1 MLSFTRLLTAQPSD
15 LSRSLCRTSLPS
27 RKSTAPANLKLFF
40 YSHPTPGPPERRRRS
55 GRSLLPPLRP
65 PRPARLPD
73 ALGSGAE
80 VRAASWAGLGGPGWQ
95 RAGRV
100 QAGICIME
108 KQVLESTEER
118 TFQYQD
124 SLPSLPV
131 PPLDESLSK
140 YLDAVKPFLNQEEYQ
155 RTEDIV
161 KKFENGIGKELHQK
175 LLERAKMR
183 RNWLEDWWLNVA
195 YLDLRI
201 STQIHCNMGGPGP
214 YIEHCWP
221 PKEGTQIERA
231 CVNIWHTL
239 KYWDLLRAEKVTIER
254 SGNTVLDMNQFR
266 MLFCTCKIPGV
277 TRDSI
282 GTYFKTEA
290 EGECP
295 SHLIVL
301 CRGRVFAFDAMHEG
315 SMVTPPEIFRQLTYI
330 QKRCHSEPDGPG
342 LAALTSNERTKWAE
356 LREYLIDLD
365 PKNLTLLEKIQRS
378 LFVVCLDDSSPH
390 ATPEDYTELTR
401 LGLTGDPTVRW
412 GDKSY
417 NSIFFSNGTCSAFC
431 DHSPFD
437 AMALITMLAYAE
449 KKIIENEGK
458 WKGSDNVRDI
468 PWPEELVF
476 TVDPKIINEIGRTKE
491 LYYKQVSDLQLV
503 SYAFTSFGKALL
515 RKKKL
520 HPDTFVQLALQLAYY
535 KCHGRPGCCYE
546 TAMTRRFYHG
556 RTETIRP
563 CTMEAVEWCK
573 SMLDP
578 SDSTY
583 QRLQLMHKAFAKHNK
598 MRKEC
603 ENGRGFDRHLLGLL
617 LIAQEQ
623 GLPVPE
629 LYGDKAFTAS
639 GGGGN
644 FVLSTSLTGYT
655 RFSGSALPMVQHGYG
670 FFYSI
675 RDDRIVATCSSWK
688 SCPETDA
695 EVLCRT
701 MFQCFHDMLQLTVTA
716 QL

>member
-1 MLSFTRLLTAQPSD
+1 
-15 LSRSLCRTSLPS
+15 
-27 RKSTAPANLKLFF
+27 
-40 YSHPTPGPPERRRRS
+40 
-55 GRSLLPPLRP
+55 
-65 PRPARLPD
+65 
-73 ALGSGAE
+73 
-80 VRAASWAGLGGPGWQ
+80 V
-95 RAGRV
+95 
-100 QAGICIME
+100 CIME
-108 KQVLESTEER
+108 KQVLASSEER

-140 YLDAVKPFLNQEEYQ
+140 YLDSVKPFLNQEEYQ

-175 LLERAKMR
+175 LLERAKTR

-201 STQIHCNMGGPGP
+201 STQIHGNMGGASPF
-214 YIEHCWP
+214 IEHYWP

-231 CVNIWHTL
+231 SLNIWHSL
-239 KYWDLLRAEKVTIER
+239 KLWDLLRKEKMPTER
-254 SGNTVLDMNQFR
+254 AGNVVLDMNQFR

-277 TRDSI
+277 TRDSLVN
-282 GTYFKTEA
+282 YFKTET

-301 CRGRVFAFDAMHEG
+301 CRGRVFSFDAIHEG
-315 SMVTPPEIFRQLTYI
+315 NMVTPPEIFRQLTYI
-330 QKRCHSEPDGPG
+330 QRTCHSEPDGPG
-342 LAALTSNERTKWAE
+342 LAALTSNERTIWAE
-356 LREYLIDLD
+356 LREYLIGLD

-378 LFVVCLDDSSPH
+378 LFVVCLDDASPH
-390 ATPEDYTELTR
+390 ATPEDYTEVTK
-401 LGLTGDPTVRW
+401 LGLIGDPTVRW

-417 NSIFFSNGTCSAFC
+417 NMINFSNGTCSTFA
-431 DHSPFD
+431 DHSPID
-437 AMALITMLAYAE
+437 GMALVSMFAFVE
-449 KKIIENEGK
+449 KKVIENEGR
-458 WKGSDNVRDI
+458 WKGSDKVRDI

-476 TVDPKIINEIGRTKE
+476 TVDQKVLSGIRRAKE
-491 LYYKQVSDLQLV
+491 VSDVQLV
-503 SYAFTSFGKALL
+503 NYAFTSFGKALL
-515 RKKKL
+515 KKKEL

-556 RTETIRP
+556 RTETIRS
-563 CTMEAVEWCK
+563 CTVEAVEWCK

-578 SDSTY
+578 SDSNY

-603 ENGRGFDRHLLGLL
+603 ENGRGFDRHLLGLQ

-623 GLPVPE
+623 GLPMPE
-629 LYGDKAFTAS
+629 LYLDKAFTAS

-644 FVLSTSLTGYT
+644 FVLSTSLVGYS
-655 RFSGSALPMVQHGYG
+655 RFNGCVLPMVHHGYG
-670 FFYSI
+670 FFYNI
-675 RDDRIVATCSSWK
+675 RDDRILAVCCSWK

-701 MFQCFHDMLQLTVTA
+701 VFQCFEDMLQLTLA
-716 QL
+716 AHL

>member
-1 MLSFTRLLTAQPSD
+1 
-15 LSRSLCRTSLPS
+15 
-27 RKSTAPANLKLFF
+27 
-40 YSHPTPGPPERRRRS
+40 
-55 GRSLLPPLRP
+55 
-65 PRPARLPD
+65 
-73 ALGSGAE
+73 
-80 VRAASWAGLGGPGWQ
+80 
-95 RAGRV
+95 
-100 QAGICIME
+100 ME
-108 KQVLESTEER
+108 KQVLESSEER

-161 KKFENGIGKELHQK
+161 KKFESGIGKELHQK
-175 LLERAKMR
+175 LLERAKTR

-201 STQIHCNMGGPGP
+201 STQIHCNIGGPGP

-239 KYWDLLRAEKVTIER
+239 KYWDLLRAEKVAVER
-254 SGNTVLDMNQFR
+254 SGNAVLDMNQFR

-282 GTYFKTEA
+282 GSYFKTGKQMQIGET

-301 CRGRVFAFDAMHEG
+301 CRGRVFAFDAIHEG
-315 SMVTPPEIFRQLTYI
+315 SMVTPPEIFRQLAYI

-342 LAALTSNERTKWAE
+342 LAALTSSERTKWAE

-390 ATPEDYTELTR
+390 ATPEDYTEVAR

-431 DHSPFD
+431 DHSPLD
-437 AMALITMLAYAE
+437 AMALITMFSYAE

-458 WKGSDNVRDI
+458 WKGSDKVRDI

-476 TVDPKIINEIGRTKE
+476 TVDQKIINEIGHAKE
-491 LYYKQVSDLQLV
+491 LYYKKVSDLQLV
-503 SYAFTSFGKALL
+503 SYAFTSFGKALVK
-515 RKKKL
+515 KKKL

-563 CTMEAVEWCK
+563 CTVEALEWCK

-578 SDSTY
+578 SESAY
-583 QRLQLMHKAFAKHNK
+583 QRLQLMQKAFAKHNK

-603 ENGRGFDRHLLGLL
+603 ENGKGFDRHLLGLL

-629 LYGDKAFTAS
+629 LYVDHAFTAS

-655 RFSGSALPMVQHGYG
+655 RFCGCALPMVDHGYG

-675 RDDRIVATCSSWK
+675 RDDRIVTNCSSWK

-695 EVLCRT
+695 EMLVRT
-701 MFQCFHDMLQLTVTA
+701 VFQCFQDMLQLTVAA

>member
-1 MLSFTRLLTAQPSD
+1 
-15 LSRSLCRTSLPS
+15 
-27 RKSTAPANLKLFF
+27 N
-40 YSHPTPGPPERRRRS
+40 
-55 GRSLLPPLRP
+55 
-65 PRPARLPD
+65 
-73 ALGSGAE
+73 
-80 VRAASWAGLGGPGWQ
+80 
-95 RAGRV
+95 
-100 QAGICIME
+100 ME
-108 KQVLESTEER
+108 KQVLESSEER

-140 YLDAVKPFLNQEEYQ
+140 YLDAVKPFLNEEEYQ

-221 PKEGTQIERA
+221 PKEGTQIDRA
-231 CVNIWHTL
+231 CINIWHTL
-239 KYWDLLRAEKVTIER
+239 KYWDLLRTEKVAVER
-254 SGNTVLDMNQFR
+254 SGSTVLDMNQFR
-266 MLFCTCKIPGV
+266 MLFCTCKIPGL
-277 TRDSI
+277 TRDSL
-282 GTYFKTEA
+282 GSYFKTEA

-295 SHLIVL
+295 SHLTVL

-315 SMVTPPEIFRQLTYI
+315 SMLTPPEIFRQLTYI
-330 QKRCHSEPDGPG
+330 QKRCYSEPDGPG

-356 LREYLIDLD
+356 LREYLIHLD
-365 PKNLTLLEKIQRS
+365 PKNLALLEKIQRS
-378 LFVVCLDDSSPH
+378 LFVVGLDDSSPH

-437 AMALITMLAYAE
+437 AMALITMLSYAE

-476 TVDPKIINEIGRTKE
+476 TVDPKIINEIECTKE
-491 LYYKQVSDLQLV
+491 LYYKKVSDLQLV
-503 SYAFTSFGKALL
+503 SYAFTSFGKALI
-515 RKKKL
+515 RKRKL

-563 CTMEAVEWCK
+563 CTVEAVEWCK

-578 SDSTY
+578 SDSNY

-603 ENGRGFDRHLLGLL
+603 ENGKGFDRHLLGLL

-670 FFYSI
+670 FFYAI
-675 RDDRIVATCSSWK
+675 RDDRIVTTCSSWK

-701 MFQCFHDMLQLTVTA
+701 LFQCFHDVLQLTFTA

>member
-1 MLSFTRLLTAQPSD
+1 MLLWLQTYEKSSILALSGTAF
-15 LSRSLCRTSLPS
+15 LSVDV
-27 RKSTAPANLKLFF
+27 
-40 YSHPTPGPPERRRRS
+40 
-55 GRSLLPPLRP
+55 LR
-65 PRPARLPD
+65 
-73 ALGSGAE
+73 
-80 VRAASWAGLGGPGWQ
+80 
-95 RAGRV
+95 
-100 QAGICIME
+100 ICAME
-108 KQVLESTEER
+108 KQVLELSEER

-131 PPLDESLSK
+131 PPLGESLSK
-140 YLDAVKPFLNQEEYQ
+140 YLDSVKPFLSQEEYQ
-155 RTEDIV
+155 RTENIV

-175 LLERAKMR
+175 LLERAKTR

-201 STQIHCNMGGPGP
+201 PTQIYCNIGGPSP
-214 YIEHCWP
+214 FIEHCWP
-221 PKEGTQIERA
+221 VKEGTQIERA

-239 KYWDLLRAEKVTIER
+239 QFWDLLRTEKVPIER
-254 SGNTVLDMNQFR
+254 SGDAVLDMSQFR
-266 MLFCTCKIPGV
+266 NVFCTCKIPGV

-282 GTYFKTEA
+282 SSHFKTET

-301 CRGRVFAFDAMHEG
+301 CRGRVFAFDAIHEG
-315 SMVTPPEIFRQLTYI
+315 NMMTPPEIFRQLAYI
-330 QKRCHSEPDGPG
+330 QKRCQSEPDGPG
-342 LAALTSNERTKWAE
+342 LAALTSNDRTKWAE
-356 LREYLIDLD
+356 LRQYLIDLD
-365 PKNLTLLEKIQRS
+365 PKNLTLLEKIQKS
-378 LFVVCLDDSSPH
+378 LFVVSLDDASPH
-390 ATPEDYTELTR
+390 ATPEDYSEVTR
-401 LGLTGDPTVRW
+401 LGLTGDLTVRW

-417 NSIFFSNGTCSAFC
+417 NSIFFSNGTSSAFC
-431 DHSPFD
+431 D
-437 AMALITMLAYAE
+437 
-449 KKIIENEGK
+449 
-458 WKGSDNVRDI
+458 GSDNVRDI

-476 TVDPKIINEIGRTKE
+476 TVDQKLKNEIGLTKE
-491 LYYKQVSDLQLV
+491 LYYKKVSDLELV
-503 SYAFTSFGKALL
+503 NYAFTSFGKALIK
-515 RKKKL
+515 KKKL
-520 HPDTFVQLALQLAYY
+520 HPDTFVQLALQMAFY

-556 RTETIRP
+556 RTETVRS

-583 QRLQLMHKAFAKHNK
+583 QRIQLMHKAFAKHNK

-603 ENGRGFDRHLLGLL
+603 ENGKGFDRHLLGLL

-629 LYGDKAFTAS
+629 LYVDKAFTAS

-655 RFSGSALPMVQHGYG
+655 KFNGSALPMVHHGYG

-675 RDDRIVATCSSWK
+675 RDDRILATCSSWK

-695 EVLCRT
+695 KVLCRT
-701 MFQCFHDMLQLTVTA
+701 VFQCFHDMLQLTVAA